1 MATKTR
7 RKIGMMPCE
16 GQRCESH
23 DMERMVTVY
32 ESESGTLSYH
42 CDICERS
49 PYAKVGTGQ
58 HAEWMADMVPISRKP
73 DKPDKPEAAAVAAP
87 VVPSREDTTEAV
99 NATNATKPKGNPFSL
114 AGLMS

>member
-1 MATKTR
+1 MATKQR

-23 DMERMVTVY
+23 AMGRMVTVY
-32 ESESGTLSYH
+32 ESDSGTLGYH

-58 HAEWMADMVPISRKP
+58 YDDWRADIIPIK
-73 DKPDKPEAAAVAAP
+73 KPDKPEAAAVAAP

-99 NATNATKPKGNPFSL
+99 NATNATKPKSNPFSF